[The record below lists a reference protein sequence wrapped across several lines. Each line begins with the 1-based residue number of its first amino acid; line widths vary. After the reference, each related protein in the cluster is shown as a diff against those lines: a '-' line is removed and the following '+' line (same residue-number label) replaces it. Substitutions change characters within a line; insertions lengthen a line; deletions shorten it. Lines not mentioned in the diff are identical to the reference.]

1 MQNSEIR
8 LRPLEKSDLLQVH
21 RWSNSIGMM
30 RYWFEEPY
38 ESFDELEEL
47 YLKHIHDQSERRFI
61 ITNTNQ
67 ETIGL
72 VELTEIDFIHRKAE
86 FSILVDQDFQGKGYG
101 MQSIKRLLSHAFQV
115 LNLHKIYLMVDER
128 NEKAIR
134 LYEKAG
140 FIREATLIDEFFVD
154 GAYRPVIRMYMLAKH
169 VLN

>member
-1 MQNSEIR
+1 MEHGDTQ
-8 LRPLEKSDLLQVH
+8 LRPLEKSDLLHVH

-30 RYWFEEPY
+30 HYWFEEPY

-61 ITNTNQ
+61 ITNTDQ

-86 FSILVDQDFQGKGYG
+86 FSILVDPNFQSKGYG
-101 MQSIKRLLSHAFQV
+101 MQAIKRLLSHAFKV
-115 LNLHKIYLMVDER
+115 LNLHKVYLMVDER
-128 NEKAIR
+128 NEQAIS

-154 GAYRPVIRMYMLAKH
+154 GSYRPVIRMYILTIH
-169 VLN
+169 VS